1 MFNANKREDFGLQKE
16 IDALLEAM
24 SSIDRGS
31 VDYAK
36 MVDQLVKLYS
46 LKEDN
51 SKTRISADTLAIVG
65 GNLAGILTI
74 VLAEKSS
81 VITSVAKGFILK
93 SR

>member
-1 MFNANKREDFGLQKE
+1 MFNAKKREDLGLQKE

-24 SSIDRGS
+24 SSTDRGS
-31 VDYAK
+31 VDYHK

-46 LKEDN
+46 LKEDT
-51 SKTRISADTLAIVG
+51 SKGRVSADTLAIVG